1 MASCEAK
8 THNVLYGAN
17 VTNLFALY
25 IVTNKTQLC
34 VFAASL
40 HCVSCKKFK
49 VRSCNGASTSD
60 LNGRCSM
67 LPAALVGF
75 MMLC

>member
-17 VTNLFALY
+17 VTKLFALY

-40 HCVSCKKFK
+40 HV
-49 VRSCNGASTSD
+49 V
-60 LNGRCSM
+60 
-67 LPAALVGF
+67 PAAKF
-75 MMLC
+75 